1 MTLTKKHPII
11 TCIYIY
17 VCINYLPKKTKLVP
31 ALGPRERVNAGHGPG
46 LLFGLQHGE
55 GRGLAEELW
64 NALSER

>member
-1 MTLTKKHPII
+1 MCVSTISQ
-11 TCIYIY
+11 
-17 VCINYLPKKTKLVP
+17 KKTKLVP
-31 ALGPRERVNAGHGPG
+31 ALGPRERGNAGHGPG